1 MRRSSLG
8 PRFWRFWSASA
19 VSQLGDGI
27 RITALPLLAAVI
39 TREPLPVAAVSAAV
53 WLPWLFLGLIG
64 GAVVDRVDR
73 RRLMEVGQVA
83 RLLVMGGLAAAVF
96 AHVES
101 IGLLIVV
108 AFLVGVGEVFV
119 DTALQAVVP
128 ALVEEPQLD
137 LANGR
142 LIAAELLANELAG
155 PPIGGFLFTIAH
167 AVPFVGDAASFGA
180 SGLLLATVGGDFKA
194 SHGERERASAW
205 RDVKEGASWLF
216 HHPVLRP
223 IAFAIAATNFGVMA
237 FGGILVLFAKEKLH
251 VGAVGF
257 GLIISAAALGGLLGS
272 LVAARIAE
280 RIGRGRAV
288 VGGLA
293 LIGLFS
299 AAVGL
304 TSDPFLAGG
313 MEFLV
318 GFSGAL
324 VNVPGLTLRQLLTPN
339 RLLGRVVSTFR
350 MVGYGFI
357 PIGALVGGW
366 IASAWGLRATF
377 FVGGGVCF
385 LAALLLGFSVTEDAI
400 KTARAA
406 LVGPTDP
413 SPPEPEQPVE

>member
-1 MRRSSLG
+1 MARSLLG

-27 RITALPLLAAVI
+27 RITALPLLAAAI

-53 WLPWLFLGLIG
+53 WLPWLLFGLIG

-73 RRLMEVGQVA
+73 RRLMETGQFA
-83 RLLVMGGLAAAVF
+83 RVLVMAGLAAAVF
-96 AHVES
+96 AGAES
-101 IGLLIVV
+101 IWLLILV

-128 ALVEEPQLD
+128 ALVDEAQLD
-137 LANGR
+137 RANGR

-180 SGLLLATVGGDFKA
+180 SGALLASLRGDFKV
-194 SHGERERASAW
+194 SHGDRTPVSAW

-216 HHPVLRP
+216 HHPILRP

-237 FGGILVLFAKEKLH
+237 FGGVLVLFAHEDLH

-257 GLIISAAALGGLLGS
+257 GLIVSAAALGGLLGS
-272 LVAARIAE
+272 LVASRIGI

-288 VGGLA
+288 VLGLA
-293 LIGLFS
+293 MIGLFS

-304 TSDPFLAGG
+304 TSDPYVAGG
-313 MEFLV
+313 FEFMV
-318 GFSGAL
+318 GFSGAV

-339 RLLGRVVSTFR
+339 RLLGRVVSSFR

-357 PIGALVGGW
+357 PIGAVAGGW
-366 IASAWGLRATF
+366 IASTWGLRATF

-385 LAALLLGFSVTEDAI
+385 VAALLLSFWVTEHAI
-400 KTARAA
+400 EAARAA
-406 LVGPTDP
+406 LVVDTE
-413 SPPEPEQPVE
+413 SEPR

>member
-1 MRRSSLG
+1 VRKASLG

-39 TREPLPVAAVSAAV
+39 TRDPLPVAAVSAAV
-53 WLPWLFLGLIG
+53 WLPWLLFGLIG
-64 GAVVDRVDR
+64 GTVVDRVDR
-73 RRLMEVGQVA
+73 KRLMETGQVA
-83 RLLVMGGLAAAVF
+83 RMFVMAGLAVAVF
-96 AHVES
+96 THHES
-101 IGLLIVV
+101 IWLLIVV

-128 ALVEEPQLD
+128 ALVEEAQLD
-137 LANGR
+137 HANGR
-142 LIAAELLANELAG
+142 VIAAELLANELAG
-155 PPIGGFLFTIAH
+155 PPIGGFLFTIAR

-180 SGLLLATVGGDFKA
+180 SGLLLATLGGDFKA
-194 SHGERERASAW
+194 SHGEREDTSAW

-216 HHPVLRP
+216 RHPVLRP
-223 IAFAIAATNFGVMA
+223 IAFAIAATNFGFMA
-237 FGGILVLFAKEKLH
+237 FGGILVLFAHEKLH

-272 LVAARIAE
+272 LVAARIAA

-288 VGGLA
+288 VTGLA

-304 TSDPFLAGG
+304 TSNAFLAGSL
-313 MEFLV
+313 EFLV

-357 PIGALVGGW
+357 PIGALAGGW
-366 IASAWGLRATF
+366 IASTWGLRATF

-385 LAALLLGFSVTEDAI
+385 VAALILGFSVTEDVI
-400 KTARAA
+400 KAARDA
-406 LVGPTDP
+406 LGGALTPD
-413 SPPEPEQPVE
+413 ERD

>member
-1 MRRSSLG
+1 MRKPPLG
-8 PRFWRFWSASA
+8 QRFWRFWSASA

-53 WLPWLFLGLIG
+53 WLPWLLFGLVG

-73 RRLMEVGQVA
+73 RRLMEAGQLA
-83 RLLVMGGLAAAVF
+83 RMFVMAGMALAVF
-96 AHVES
+96 THVET
-101 IGLLIVV
+101 IWLLIVV

-128 ALVEEPQLD
+128 ALVEQPQLD
-137 LANGR
+137 HANGR

-155 PPIGGFLFTIAH
+155 PPIGGLLFTTAR

-180 SGLLLATVGGDFKA
+180 SALLLATVDGDFKA
-194 SHGERERASAW
+194 SHGDREPASAW
-205 RDVKEGASWLF
+205 RDVKEGAAWLF
-216 HHPVLRP
+216 RHPILRP

-237 FGGILVLFAKEKLH
+237 FGGILVLFAHEKLR

-257 GLIISAAALGGLLGS
+257 GLIISAAALGGLAGS

-288 VGGLA
+288 ITGLA
-293 LIGLFS
+293 SIGLFS

-313 MEFLV
+313 LEFLV

-357 PIGALVGGW
+357 PIGALAGGW

-385 LAALLLGFSVTEDAI
+385 VAALLLSFSVTEEAI
-400 KTARAA
+400 RTARAA
-406 LVGPTDP
+406 
-413 SPPEPEQPVE
+413 VETRS

>member
-1 MRRSSLG
+1 MARPTLG

-39 TREPLPVAAVSAAV
+39 TRDPVPVAAVSAAV
-53 WLPWLFLGLIG
+53 WLPWLLFGLVG
-64 GAVVDRVDR
+64 GTVVDRVDR
-73 RRLMEVGQVA
+73 RRLMEIGQVA
-83 RLLVMGGLAAAVF
+83 RMFVMGGLAAVVF
-96 AHVES
+96 AGAES
-101 IGLLIVV
+101 IWLLILV

-128 ALVEEPQLD
+128 ALVEQQQLD
-137 LANGR
+137 HANGR
-142 LIAAELLANELAG
+142 VIAAELLANELAG

-194 SHGERERASAW
+194 SHGDREPASAW
-205 RDVKEGASWLF
+205 QDVKEGASWLF
-216 HHPVLRP
+216 RHPVLRP
-223 IAFAIAATNFGVMA
+223 IAFAIAATNFGFMA
-237 FGGILVLFAKEKLH
+237 FGGVLVLFVHEKLH
-251 VGAVGF
+251 LGAVGY
-257 GLIISAAALGGLLGS
+257 GVIISAAAMGGLVGS
-272 LVAARIAE
+272 VVAARIAE
-280 RIGRGRAV
+280 RIGRGRAIV
-288 VGGLA
+288 AGLG
-293 LIGLFS
+293 LIGVFY

-304 TSDPFLAGG
+304 TSDPYLAGAMTFLA
-313 MEFLV
+313 

-357 PIGALVGGW
+357 PIGALAGGW
-366 IASAWGLRATF
+366 IADAWGLRATF

-385 LAALLLGFSVTEDAI
+385 VAAVLLGFVVTEEAIRVARDALDSG
-400 KTARAA
+400 TVARRA
-406 LVGPTDP
+406 
-413 SPPEPEQPVE
+413 E

>member
-1 MRRSSLG
+1 VRRASLG

-39 TREPLPVAAVSAAV
+39 TRDPLPVAAVSAAV
-53 WLPWLFLGLIG
+53 WLPWLLFGLIG
-64 GAVVDRVDR
+64 GTVVDRVDR
-73 RRLMEVGQVA
+73 KRLMETGQVA
-83 RLLVMGGLAAAVF
+83 RMFVMAGLAVAVF
-96 AHVES
+96 THHES
-101 IGLLIVV
+101 IWLLIVV

-128 ALVEEPQLD
+128 ALVEEAQLD
-137 LANGR
+137 HANGR
-142 LIAAELLANELAG
+142 VIAAELLANELAG

-180 SGLLLATVGGDFKA
+180 SGLLLATLGGDFKA
-194 SHGERERASAW
+194 SHGEREHASAW

-223 IAFAIAATNFGVMA
+223 IAFAIAATNFGFMA
-237 FGGILVLFAKEKLH
+237 FGGILVLFAHEKLH

-272 LVAARIAE
+272 LVAARIAA

-288 VGGLA
+288 VTGLA
-293 LIGLFS
+293 MIGLFS

-304 TSDPFLAGG
+304 TSNAFLAGG
-313 MEFLV
+313 LEFLV

-357 PIGALVGGW
+357 PIGALAGGW
-366 IASAWGLRATF
+366 IASTWGLRVTF

-385 LAALLLGFSVTEDAI
+385 VAALILGFSVTEDVI
-400 KTARAA
+400 KAARDA
-406 LVGPTDP
+406 LGGAV
-413 SPPEPEQPVE
+413 SPDERD

>member
-1 MRRSSLG
+1 VRNASLG

-27 RITALPLLAAVI
+27 RITALPLLAAVT

-53 WLPWLFLGLIG
+53 WLPWLIFGLIG
-64 GAVVDRVDR
+64 GTVVDRVDR
-73 RRLMEVGQVA
+73 KRLMEAGQVA
-83 RLLVMGGLAAAVF
+83 RMLVMAGLAAAVF
-96 AHVES
+96 THLES
-101 IGLLIVV
+101 IWLLIVV

-128 ALVEEPQLD
+128 ALVEEAQLD
-137 LANGR
+137 HANGR
-142 LIAAELLANELAG
+142 VIAAELLANELAG

-167 AVPFVGDAASFGA
+167 AVPFVSDAASFGA
-180 SGLLLATVGGDFKA
+180 SGLLLATLGGDFKV
-194 SHGERERASAW
+194 SHGERESTSAW

-223 IAFAIAATNFGVMA
+223 IAFAIAATNFGFMA
-237 FGGILVLFAKEKLH
+237 FGGILVLFAREKLH

-272 LVAARIAE
+272 MVAARIAE

-288 VGGLA
+288 VVGLA

-313 MEFLV
+313 LEFLV

-357 PIGALVGGW
+357 PIGALAGGW
-366 IASAWGLRATF
+366 IASAWGLRSTF

-385 LAALLLGFSVTEDAI
+385 VAALLLGFSVTEDVI
-400 KTARAA
+400 KKARDA
-406 LVGPTDP
+406 LVASCDRRPDDP
-413 SPPEPEQPVE
+413 QQPLE

>member
-8 PRFWRFWSASA
+8 PRFWRFWCASA

-39 TREPLPVAAVSAAV
+39 TREPLSVAAVSAAV
-53 WLPWLFLGLIG
+53 WLPWLLFGLIG
-64 GAVVDRVDR
+64 GTVVDRVDR
-73 RRLMEVGQVA
+73 RRLMGAGQLA
-83 RLLVMGGLAAAVF
+83 RLFVMAGLAAAVF
-96 AHVES
+96 THVES
-101 IGLLIVV
+101 IWLLIVV

-128 ALVEEPQLD
+128 ALVEEAQLD

-194 SHGERERASAW
+194 SHGDREPVSAW

-223 IAFAIAATNFGVMA
+223 IAFAIAATNFGFMA
-237 FGGILVLFAKEKLH
+237 FGGVLVLFAHEKLH

-257 GLIISAAALGGLLGS
+257 GLIISAAALGGLIGS

-313 MEFLV
+313 LEFFV

-357 PIGALVGGW
+357 PIGALAGGW
-366 IASAWGLRATF
+366 IATAWGLRATF
-377 FVGGGVCF
+377 FVGGGVC
-385 LAALLLGFSVTEDAI
+385 LVAALLLGFSVTEDVI
-400 KTARAA
+400 KTARDA
-406 LVGPTDP
+406 LIASGDVRPA
-413 SPPEPEQPVE
+413 EPEGPIE

>member
-1 MRRSSLG
+1 VRKASLG

-39 TREPLPVAAVSAAV
+39 TRDPLPVAAVSAAV
-53 WLPWLFLGLIG
+53 WLPWLLFGLIG
-64 GAVVDRVDR
+64 GTVVDRVDR
-73 RRLMEVGQVA
+73 KRLMETGQVA
-83 RLLVMGGLAAAVF
+83 RMFVMAGLAVAVF
-96 AHVES
+96 THHES
-101 IGLLIVV
+101 IWLLIVV

-128 ALVEEPQLD
+128 ALVEEAQLD
-137 LANGR
+137 HANGR
-142 LIAAELLANELAG
+142 VIAAELLANELAG
-155 PPIGGFLFTIAH
+155 PPIGGFLFTIAR

-180 SGLLLATVGGDFKA
+180 SGLLLATLGGDFKA
-194 SHGERERASAW
+194 SHGEREDTSAW

-216 HHPVLRP
+216 RHPVLRP
-223 IAFAIAATNFGVMA
+223 IAFAIAATNFGFMA
-237 FGGILVLFAKEKLH
+237 FGGILVLFAHEKLH
-251 VGAVGF
+251 LGAVGF

-272 LVAARIAE
+272 LVAARIAA

-288 VGGLA
+288 VTGLA

-304 TSDPFLAGG
+304 TSNAFLAGSL
-313 MEFLV
+313 EFLV

-357 PIGALVGGW
+357 PIGALAGGW
-366 IASAWGLRATF
+366 IASTWGLRATF

-385 LAALLLGFSVTEDAI
+385 VAALILGFSVTEDVI
-400 KTARAA
+400 KAARDA
-406 LVGPTDP
+406 LGGAL
-413 SPPEPEQPVE
+413 SPDERD

>member
-53 WLPWLFLGLIG
+53 WLPWLLFGLIG

-73 RRLMEVGQVA
+73 KRLMEAGQFA
-83 RLLVMGGLAAAVF
+83 RLLVMGGLATAVVTG
-96 AHVES
+96 VES
-101 IGLLIVV
+101 IWLLIVV
-108 AFLVGVGEVFV
+108 AFLVGIGEVFV

-128 ALVEEPQLD
+128 ALVDEAHLD
-137 LANGR
+137 QANAR
-142 LIAAELLANELAG
+142 VIAAELLANELAG

-180 SGLLLATVGGDFKA
+180 SGLLLATLGGDFKA
-194 SHGERERASAW
+194 SHGEREPTSAW

-237 FGGILVLFAKEKLH
+237 FGGVLVLFAQEKLH

-257 GLIISAAALGGLLGS
+257 GLILAVAALGGLLGS
-272 LVAARIAE
+272 IVAARIAE

-288 VGGLA
+288 VTGLA
-293 LIGLFS
+293 MIGLFS

-357 PIGALVGGW
+357 PIGSLVGGW

-385 LAALLLGFSVTEDAI
+385 VAALLLGFSVTEDAI
-400 KTARAA
+400 KTARDA
-406 LVGPTDP
+406 LVASGDVKPGE
-413 SPPEPEQPVE
+413 SE

>member
-53 WLPWLFLGLIG
+53 WLPWLLFGLVG
-64 GAVVDRVDR
+64 GTVVDRVDR
-73 RRLMEVGQVA
+73 KRLMEVGQLA
-83 RLLVMGGLAAAVF
+83 RLFVMAGLAAAVF
-96 AHVES
+96 AHLES
-101 IGLLIVV
+101 IWLLIVV

-137 LANGR
+137 HANGR
-142 LIAAELLANELAG
+142 LIAAELLANELVG

-167 AVPFVGDAASFGA
+167 AVPFVSDAASFGA
-180 SGLLLATVGGDFKA
+180 SGLLLATVGGDFKV
-194 SHGERERASAW
+194 SHGDREPTSAW

-237 FGGILVLFAKEKLH
+237 FGGVLVLFAHEDLH

-272 LVAARIAE
+272 LVAARIAAH
-280 RIGRGRAV
+280 IGRGRAV
-288 VGGLA
+288 VLGLA

-313 MEFLV
+313 LEFFV

-324 VNVPGLTLRQLLTPN
+324 VNVPGLTLRQMLTPN

-357 PIGALVGGW
+357 PIGALAGGW

-385 LAALLLGFSVTEDAI
+385 VGALLLGFSVTEDAI
-400 KTARAA
+400 QRARDA
-406 LVGPTDP
+406 LVATGDARPAE
-413 SPPEPEQPVE
+413 PEPPVA

>member
-1 MRRSSLG
+1 M
-8 PRFWRFWSASA
+8 F
-19 VSQLGDGI
+19 
-27 RITALPLLAAVI
+27 
-39 TREPLPVAAVSAAV
+39 
-53 WLPWLFLGLIG
+53 
-64 GAVVDRVDR
+64 
-73 RRLMEVGQVA
+73 
-83 RLLVMGGLAAAVF
+83 VMAGLAVAVF
-96 AHVES
+96 THHES
-101 IGLLIVV
+101 IWLLIVV

-128 ALVEEPQLD
+128 ALVEEAQLD
-137 LANGR
+137 HANGR
-142 LIAAELLANELAG
+142 VIAAELLANELAG

-180 SGLLLATVGGDFKA
+180 SGLLLATLGGDFKA
-194 SHGERERASAW
+194 SHGEREHTSAW

-223 IAFAIAATNFGVMA
+223 IAFAIAATNFGFMA
-237 FGGILVLFAKEKLH
+237 FGGILVLFAHEKLH

-272 LVAARIAE
+272 LVAARIAA

-288 VGGLA
+288 VTGLA

-304 TSDPFLAGG
+304 TSNPFLAGG
-313 MEFLV
+313 LEFLV

-366 IASAWGLRATF
+366 IASTWGLRATF

-385 LAALLLGFSVTEDAI
+385 VAALILGFSVTEDVI
-400 KTARAA
+400 KAARDA
-406 LVGPTDP
+406 LVASGDVKVSERDKPI
-413 SPPEPEQPVE
+413 E

>member
-1 MRRSSLG
+1 VENPSVRKPPLG

-27 RITALPLLAAVI
+27 RITALPLLAAAI

-53 WLPWLFLGLIG
+53 WSPWLLFGLVG

-73 RRLMEVGQVA
+73 RRLMEAGQLA
-83 RLLVMGGLAAAVF
+83 RMFVMAGLALAVF
-96 AHVES
+96 AHVET
-101 IGLLIVV
+101 IWLLIVV

-137 LANGR
+137 HANGR
-142 LIAAELLANELAG
+142 LIAAELLANEMAG

-180 SGLLLATVGGDFKA
+180 SGLLLATVEGDFKA
-194 SHGERERASAW
+194 SHGDREPASAW

-216 HHPVLRP
+216 HHPILRP
-223 IAFAIAATNFGVMA
+223 IAFAIAATNFGAMA
-237 FGGILVLFAKEKLH
+237 FGGVFVLFAHEKLH
-251 VGAVGF
+251 VGALGY
-257 GLIISAAALGGLLGS
+257 GLIIGVGSLGGLLGS
-272 LVAARIAE
+272 LVAARIAAL
-280 RIGRGRAV
+280 IGRGRAV
-288 VGGLA
+288 VTGLA
-293 LIGLFS
+293 LIGLAS
-299 AAVGL
+299 AGLGL
-304 TSDPFLAGG
+304 TSHPAVAGAV
-313 MEFLV
+313 FVLV
-318 GFSGAL
+318 GFSSAL

-357 PIGALVGGW
+357 PIGALAGGW

-377 FVGGGVCF
+377 FIGGGVCF
-385 LAALLLGFSVTEDAI
+385 VAALLLAFSVTEDAI
-400 KTARAA
+400 RKARAA
-406 LVGPTDP
+406 
-413 SPPEPEQPVE
+413 VETRS